1 MFTFK
6 ERGKPIVQITMLL
19 SDLVKMYVYLIK
31 AFLKERVLE
40 KVVVITLLYVKKV
53 ELKDRTVVQI
63 FLKFALAI
71 CSIRA
76 KTFTSSMKLSAGKE
90 FNGFTKNPIAIWSR
104 ME

>member
-1 MFTFK
+1 MTLLTQQWYQSRDYMFTFK

-53 ELKDRTVVQI
+53 ELKDRTVV
-63 FLKFALAI
+63 
-71 CSIRA
+71 
-76 KTFTSSMKLSAGKE
+76 
-90 FNGFTKNPIAIWSR
+90 
-104 ME
+104 

>member
-53 ELKDRTVVQI
+53 ELKDRTVV
-63 FLKFALAI
+63 
-71 CSIRA
+71 
-76 KTFTSSMKLSAGKE
+76 
-90 FNGFTKNPIAIWSR
+90 
-104 ME
+104 